1 MFEFKFKIKSTTQ
14 TAFCMTDT
22 SYSVATL
29 GEDNRLLLHEY
40 HEFTG
45 KTTPTLADSLIAD
58 AKRLHLIGQKCR
70 LVLTPNQYQLVMMD
84 ALDVPETE
92 MAKALKW
99 RLKGLIEYPLND
111 IAMDAFLVPPHG
123 VAKQQ
128 KKAFV
133 AVTPLSKLR
142 AKLALFAA
150 AYIDIVEVGITEL
163 ALRKICSLIPLKH
176 EAPIIVISLE
186 AKNAQLHIFYNNQL
200 YLVRALQLPINFSDE
215 NPDHHRNTLLEIQR
229 STDYCLVTLK
239 IPEPQGIFFTPGF
252 EKAQYLL
259 GYLKKEQSKPVQLID
274 LNELLPGPMP
284 LTPQDQH
291 DLFYSIGGALT
302 IPEVTTPLINQE
314 ESR

>member
-1 MFEFKFKIKSTTQ
+1 MFEFKFNIKRSTQ

-22 SYSVATL
+22 SYSVVTL
-29 GEDNRLLLHEY
+29 GEDNRLLQHEY
-40 HEFTG
+40 HDFTA
-45 KTTPTLADSLIAD
+45 KTTPILADSLIAD

-84 ALDVPETE
+84 ALDVPEAE

-133 AVTPLSKLR
+133 AVAPLSKLR
-142 AKLALFAA
+142 AKLALFEA
-150 AYIDIVEVGITEL
+150 AYVEIVEVGITEL
-163 ALRKICSLIPLKH
+163 ALGKICSLIPLAYK
-176 EAPIIVISLE
+176 APIIVISLE
-186 AKNAQLHIFYNNQL
+186 AKNTQLHIFYNGEL

-215 NPDHHRNTLLEIQR
+215 NPEHLHNTLLEIQR
-229 STDYCLVTLK
+229 SVDYCMVALK
-239 IPEPQGIFFTPGF
+239 LPEPQGIFFTPGF
-252 EKAQYLL
+252 DKAKYLL
-259 GYLKKEQSKPVQLID
+259 AYLKQEQTKPVQLID
-274 LNELLPGPMP
+274 LNELLSLSEP
-284 LTPQDQH
+284 LTPKDQQNI
-291 DLFYSIGGALT
+291 FYSVGGALT

-314 ESR
+314 EQI